1 VAGGNR
7 IRRPRICCRIDVAA
21 FRLMAGEKVVNIVPS
36 FFFAARGFGTQNPGN
51 RPTPMTINDD
61 S

>member
-1 VAGGNR
+1 
-7 IRRPRICCRIDVAA
+7 
-21 FRLMAGEKVVNIVPS
+21 MAGEKLVNIVPS